1 MKTVS
6 IWYMIQKAWC
16 SASYVVN
23 KHIFNMFDISQNLNY
38 SEFILVNCILF
49 ETA

>member
-1 MKTVS
+1 
-6 IWYMIQKAWC
+6 
-16 SASYVVN
+16 
-23 KHIFNMFDISQNLNY
+23 MFDISQNLNY